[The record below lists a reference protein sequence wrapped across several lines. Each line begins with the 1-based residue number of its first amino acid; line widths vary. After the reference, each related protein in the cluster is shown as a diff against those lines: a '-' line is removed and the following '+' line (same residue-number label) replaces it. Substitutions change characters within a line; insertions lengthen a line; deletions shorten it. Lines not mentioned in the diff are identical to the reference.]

1 MEKIG
6 KLANQ
11 EILNLRRNSSIVKT
25 DVDSLI
31 SMDDEKLCE
40 EYDNIC
46 PILCSTIKGAVGE
59 NLIGP
64 RLLIYGILFK
74 SRYAR
79 TRGCLITHR
88 NDQLLIAAG
97 AKKKSFKWFNKVGFT
112 NSYTNALNK
121 NKQLAVDHDKIVIEW
136 KQAIE
141 NAAKSICDLFPDST
155 PEEFKKEL
163 KERILAEYQLIGDN
177 IDFEQI
183 VRHQSKLN
191 QNKSIHW
198 FHYMAVKERFHSSQ
212 GNFFEDWRH
221 KLH

>member
-1 MEKIG
+1 MLSLLETISFS
-6 KLANQ
+6 LLL
-11 EILNLRRNSSIVKT
+11 ELRKNHS
-25 DVDSLI
+25 
-31 SMDDEKLCE
+31 
-40 EYDNIC
+40 NG
-46 PILCSTIKGAVGE
+46 ST
-59 NLIGP
+59 
-64 RLLIYGILFK
+64 
-74 SRYAR
+74 
-79 TRGCLITHR
+79 
-88 NDQLLIAAG
+88 
-97 AKKKSFKWFNKVGFT
+97 KWG
-112 NSYTNALNK
+112 LRI
-121 NKQLAVDHDKIVIEW
+121 QW

-198 FHYMAVKERFHSSQ
+198 FHYMDVKERFHSSQ

-221 KLH
+221 KLHLSNTI